1 VTATAPRGIP
11 HPETGELLLPIRG
24 EERTAGRQDEDLV
37 CYSVTTV
44 LKAMDKSDALTN
56 WAVNETA
63 ARVVARLR
71 LLQRRF
77 DEEGE
82 ASAVD
87 YVKGLRWD
95 TGGNLSDS
103 ALGTLAHKLFDDYA
117 LTGARPKVT
126 PDLHPDHASK
136 HKVLSDEDQFVLR
149 RMLDQFDR
157 FLQQFQPEYHCCE
170 VVVYH
175 PDYGYAGQLDAMFSI
190 DRIPLIGDYKSS
202 RKSWTAAGKEKQPY
216 SENALQ
222 LAAYRHASH
231 AAVWRARR
239 YENNRRRYYLLSETE
254 RAAAVPVPPV
264 EGGVVILVTPDRY
277 AVHPARC
284 GDREWEAFLYCLEM
298 ARWMFNEATSVIGD
312 EMVPP
317 HELPEPDGDPFEGLP
332 REGE

>member
-1 VTATAPRGIP
+1 VTATDIP
-11 HPETGELLLPIRG
+11 GLPTRG
-24 EERTAGRQDEDLV
+24 EVRDAGRQDEDLIH
-37 CYSVTTV
+37 YSVTTV
-44 LKAMDKSDALTN
+44 LGVMDKSGPLTN

-71 LLQRRF
+71 LLQRRY

-95 TGGNLSDS
+95 TGGNLSDA
-103 ALGTLAHKLFDDYA
+103 ALGTLAHQLFDDYA
-117 LTGARPKVT
+117 LTGTRPKVT
-126 PDLHPDHASK
+126 PDLHPDHAAK
-136 HKVLSDEDQFVLR
+136 HKTLSDEDQFALA
-149 RMLDQFDR
+149 RMLEQFDR
-157 FLQQFQPEYHCCE
+157 FLQCFQPTYTCCE

-175 PDYGYAGQLDAMFSI
+175 PGFGYAGQLDAVMAI
-190 DRIPLIGDYKSS
+190 DRIPLIGDYKTS
-202 RKSWTAAGKEKQPY
+202 RNSWTAAGKEKKPY
-216 SENALQ
+216 SEAALQ
-222 LAAYRHASH
+222 LAAYRHATH

-239 YENNRRRYYLLSETE
+239 YSNYSRRYYLLSETE
-254 RAAAVPVPPV
+254 RAAAVPVPEV

-284 GDREWEAFLYCLEM
+284 GDREFEAFLYCLEV
-298 ARWMFNEATSVIGD
+298 ARWMFNEASSVIGD

-317 HELPEPDGDPFEGLP
+317 HELPEPAGDPFAGLP

>member
-1 VTATAPRGIP
+1 VTATEAQG
-11 HPETGELLLPIRG
+11 LPTRG
-24 EERTAGRQDEDLV
+24 EDRAAGRKDEDLV
-37 CYSVTTV
+37 LYSVTTV
-44 LKAMDKSDALTN
+44 IKAMDKSDVLTN

-63 ARVVARLR
+63 ARVVARIGQLR
-71 LLQRRF
+71 RRLS
-77 DEEGE
+77 EEGE
-82 ASAVD
+82 ESAVD
-87 YVKGLRWD
+87 FVKGLRWD
-95 TGGNLSDS
+95 TGGNLSAT

-117 LTGARPKVT
+117 ITGSRPAVT

-136 HKVLSDEDQFVLR
+136 QKLLSDEDQFMLR
-149 RMLDQFDR
+149 RMLEQFDR

-175 PDYGYAGQLDAMFSI
+175 PDYGYAGQLDAIFSI
-190 DRIPLIGDYKSS
+190 DGVPLICDYKSS
-202 RKSWTAAGKEKQPY
+202 RTAWTAGGKEKTPY
-216 SENALQ
+216 SESALQ

-264 EGGVVILVTPDRY
+264 DGGVVILVTPDRY

-298 ARWMFNEATSVIGD
+298 ARWMFNEASSVIGD
-312 EMVPP
+312 EMVAPY
-317 HELPEPDGDPFEGLP
+317 ELPEPAGDPFAGLP
-332 REGE
+332 TED